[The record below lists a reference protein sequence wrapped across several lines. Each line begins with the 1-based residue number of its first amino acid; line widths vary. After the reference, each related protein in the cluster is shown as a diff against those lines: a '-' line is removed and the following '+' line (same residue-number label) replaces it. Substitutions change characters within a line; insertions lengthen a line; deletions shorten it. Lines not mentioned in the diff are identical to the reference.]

1 MIISL
6 SAQAEELV
14 EGLQE
19 VRGWSI
25 DQRLNEDFAV
35 DARIGS
41 KQGKSSQRVVEVA
54 QERSAVGSDSPFKE

>member
-1 MIISL
+1 M
-6 SAQAEELV
+6 